1 MLKGAI
7 KLIMI
12 KVFYSNFFFIDKLH
26 THTMGLEP
34 TTLPSTLLLQAEEVA
49 FELKLRAIF
58 DSDTCIEITSIFLD
72 EIILD

>member
-1 MLKGAI
+1 
-7 KLIMI
+7 
-12 KVFYSNFFFIDKLH
+12 
-26 THTMGLEP
+26 MGLEP
-34 TTLPSTLLLQAEEVA
+34 TTLPSTLLLQVEEVA